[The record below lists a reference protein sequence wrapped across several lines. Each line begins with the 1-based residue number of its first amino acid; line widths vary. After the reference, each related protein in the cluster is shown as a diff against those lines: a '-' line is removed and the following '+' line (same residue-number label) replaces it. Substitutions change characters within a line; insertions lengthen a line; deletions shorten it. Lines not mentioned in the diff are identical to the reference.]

1 MYVVGSSFFWTMV
14 VYYFFFRVPGREI
27 TWKDF
32 VNSYLSK
39 GVVSSQ
45 GNQNDK
51 SARCFPTYACIR
63 LAVE

>member
-51 SARCFPTYACIR
+51 SACCFPTYACIR